1 MPLAHDLLWGM
12 TPAQL
17 PADAP
22 QWAVDSLRAGQ
33 PVVVRRAMSADG
45 FVAVGVRGVLREQR
59 LAAFMAVDS
68 IACRVSPEAL
78 CHVDMIATCRPCA
91 RSNSCG
97 RCSMIAVGS
106 GASVAVPGLMASGFA
121 AMHEGSDLDLIL
133 RTPHLLAR
141 NQARELVA
149 LFDQAAC
156 RVDMQLQTPFG
167 AVALREW
174 AGPSARVLL
183 KNAIRR
189 VWWQIHGMRRSR
201 QREQFL
207 VFPGQGAQQPGMLQR
222 LPRETLVE
230 ASDVLGEDVLL
241 LDSAEALRTT
251 RAVQLCLLI
260 AGTAASRQLLQHGL
274 TADYVAGL
282 SIGAYPAAV
291 VAGALSFSDALHLVS
306 LRGELMQQAYPQ
318 GFGMTAIIGLRSGH
332 SRRVAGAGSQRRNA
346 GLSGQHQRR

>member
-1 MPLAHDLLWGM
+1 MVNMPLAHDLLWGM

-17 PADAP
+17 PVDAP
-22 QWAVDSLRAGQ
+22 QWAVESLRVGQ
-33 PVVVRRAMSADG
+33 PVVVRRATSADG

-78 CHVDMIATCRPCA
+78 CHVDSDRDVPALRALERLRPMLDD
-91 RSNSCG
+91 CG
-97 RCSMIAVGS
+97 WVWGVSGS
-106 GASVAVPGLMASGFA
+106 AGFELASGFT

-183 KNAIRR
+183 KNAHQACL
-189 VWWQIHGMRRSR
+189 VADPWNVQ
-201 QREQFL
+201 EQ
-207 VFPGQGAQQPGMLQR
+207 
-222 LPRETLVE
+222 
-230 ASDVLGEDVLL
+230 
-241 LDSAEALRTT
+241 
-251 RAVQLCLLI
+251 
-260 AGTAASRQLLQHGL
+260 AA
-274 TADYVAGL
+274 
-282 SIGAYPAAV
+282 
-291 VAGALSFSDALHLVS
+291 
-306 LRGELMQQAYPQ
+306 
-318 GFGMTAIIGLRSGH
+318 
-332 SRRVAGAGSQRRNA
+332 
-346 GLSGQHQRR
+346 